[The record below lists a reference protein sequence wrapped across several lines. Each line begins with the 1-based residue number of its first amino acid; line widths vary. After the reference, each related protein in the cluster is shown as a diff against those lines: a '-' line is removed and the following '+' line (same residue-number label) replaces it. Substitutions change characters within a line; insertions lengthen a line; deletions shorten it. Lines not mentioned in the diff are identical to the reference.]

1 MNLNYPLL
9 YPEIFLCGSA
19 LFILVFDLFL
29 GQRIKHILGW
39 LTCAAVIIT
48 LFILANV
55 YVVNDHSNT
64 AIAFYNTF
72 STDTF
77 SSFFKYASLIGTLLV
92 VFASM
97 DFLKSLKS
105 HHGEFYCLL
114 LLSTAGIFFL
124 SSAQD
129 LILLYLSLE
138 FLSICSYI
146 LAAFVRSDAKSAE
159 AGMKYFL
166 LGAVTSAVMLYGIS
180 FVYGLTGST
189 QLSEIAD
196 SINRQ
201 GIQHSGTLFFSCMLL
216 LVGFGFKSALAP
228 FHMWCPDTYEGAPT
242 AVTAYLACVAKLG
255 GLIGIFRIFY
265 TAFLPMQPDWSV
277 TLAIIS
283 AFSMSIGNLIALSQ
297 KNIKRML
304 AYSSISHAGFIL
316 MGFAAATPHNFGI
329 QSVLV
334 YILSYLFMNMGAF
347 VVVMIVYGKIHS
359 DDIDDYA
366 GLSQRSPFLSFCLAI
381 FMLSLLGLP
390 PLAGFIA
397 KFYVLASALSSPFVW
412 LAVVGIVNSVISAYY
427 YLNVVRVMYILPPKD
442 NTPVDS
448 VTELN
453 IALVFSMA
461 ATLLIMFV
469 PTILSDFTRKC
480 AEMLR
485 L

>member
-1 MNLNYPLL
+1 MNLNYRLL
-9 YPEIFLCGSA
+9 SPEIFLCGSA

-29 GQRIKHILGW
+29 GKRVKHILGW
-39 LTCAAVIIT
+39 LSCAALLIT
-48 LFILANV
+48 LYILTFYILNGG
-55 YVVNDHSNT
+55 YSNAAT
-64 AIAFYNTF
+64 SFYKTF
-72 STDTF
+72 STDMF
-77 SSFFKYASLIGTLLV
+77 SAFFKYASTIGTLLV

-114 LLSTAGIFFL
+114 LLSTAAVFFL
-124 SSAQD
+124 ASAQD
-129 LILLYLSLE
+129 LVLLYLSLE

-255 GLIGIFRIFY
+255 GLVGIFRIFY
-265 TAFLPMQPDWSV
+265 TALLPMQTDWSV
-277 TLAIIS
+277 TLAVIS
-283 AFSMSIGNLIALSQ
+283 AFSMSIGNLIALPQ

-316 MGFAAATPHNFGI
+316 MGFAAATPRNFGM

-347 VVVMIVYGKIHS
+347 VVVMIVCREIHS

-381 FMLSLLGLP
+381 SCCRSSDCRPLRDSSQNFTCSHPRFLRLLYGLP
-390 PLAGFIA
+390 SS
-397 KFYVLASALSSPFVW
+397 AS
-412 LAVVGIVNSVISAYY
+412 
-427 YLNVVRVMYILPPKD
+427 
-442 NTPVDS
+442 
-448 VTELN
+448 
-453 IALVFSMA
+453 
-461 ATLLIMFV
+461 
-469 PTILSDFTRKC
+469 
-480 AEMLR
+480 
-485 L
+485 